1 METTCCTSADQ
12 FLAALTTITDKNGL
26 RYDPETV
33 RRAWEYAALCH
44 REQKR
49 LSGESYITHPSETA
63 LIVAS
68 MGIDQ
73 TSIIAALL
81 HDTVEDSA
89 EANPET
95 IRTEFGSDVLHIV
108 EGVTKI
114 KRLRAAHGQADRSAE
129 NMRKLLLAMAQDI
142 RVIFVKL
149 ADRLHNMRTL
159 AWQPPERRLYTARET
174 LDIYA
179 QLANRLGISWIKT
192 ELEDLSL
199 KHLDPDA
206 YYALKKSIDDTRR
219 ERDDRINRVMQE
231 IGSELRHQGLTV
243 EIKGR
248 AKHFYS
254 IYRKM
259 QTKNKSFG
267 EIHDLMAVRIIC
279 ERIPDCYQ
287 ILGIIHSLYRPL
299 YDRFKDYIALP
310 KSNMYSSLHTT
321 IVGPDGKLLE
331 IQIRTREMDSIAE
344 EGAASHLLYKAGHTD
359 EMRDMASTLPWL
371 AKLKN
376 WQDSLT
382 DPRQFMQELTGE
394 MLQDEIYVFTPK
406 GDVIR
411 LVTDAT
417 PLDFAYAIH
426 TDVGQHTIGA
436 RVNGKMVPLK
446 TALKN
451 CDVVE
456 IITSRTAHPTS
467 AWLRVARSSRARH
480 KIRVWLKNA
489 MLDTEQ
495 LDLEVRTRDP
505 AQGNDPKSR
514 RRRPVPGSGAQPQ
527 PEVEIG
533 TPGIVVDGERNLLFE
548 FARCCNPQP
557 GDPILGYLSRGR
569 GISIHRHDCP
579 NIPNLLGEPDRIVY
593 PAWRARERVFGKTIS
608 LEASDDPWILPDLVA
623 LIAAHNAGIQS
634 VRRLPLPDGQTR
646 IDLEVEC
653 ATEAA
658 WNLVQSSLDQS
669 KRFRTLG
676 DST

>member
-1 METTCCTSADQ
+1 MQAPGCTSAEQ
-12 FLAALTTITDKNGL
+12 FITALGETAKASGVS
-26 RYDPETV
+26 YDPALI
-33 RRAWEYAALCH
+33 RQAWEYAARCH

-49 LSGESYITHPSETA
+49 LSGEAYIIHPSETA
-63 LIVAS
+63 LIIAS

-81 HDTVEDSA
+81 HDTVEDSDEASPEAIRQQFGA
-89 EANPET
+89 E
-95 IRTEFGSDVLHIV
+95 VMHIV

-114 KRLRAAHGQADRSAE
+114 KRLRASHGQAERSAE

-159 AWQPPERRLYTARET
+159 AWQAPERRQYTARET

-179 QLANRLGISWIKT
+179 PLANRLGISWIKT
-192 ELEDLSL
+192 ELEDLAL
-199 KHLDPDA
+199 KHLDPEA
-206 YYALKKSIDDTRR
+206 YYSLKKDIDDTRR
-219 ERDDRINRVMQE
+219 ERDGRINRVMQE
-231 IGSELRHQGLTV
+231 IGDELGRQGLSV

-259 QTKNKSFG
+259 QTKNKAFS
-267 EIHDLMAVRIIC
+267 EIHDLMAIRIIC
-279 ERIPDCYQ
+279 ERIPECYQ
-287 ILGIIHSLYRPL
+287 ILGIVHSMYRPL

-344 EGAASHLLYKAGHTD
+344 EGAASHLLYKAGHPD
-359 EMRDMASTLPWL
+359 EKRDMAATLPWL

-394 MLQDEIYVFTPK
+394 LLQDEIYVFTPK
-406 GDVIR
+406 GDVLR

-417 PLDFAYAIH
+417 PLDFAYSIH

-446 TALKN
+446 TPLKN

-456 IITSRTAHPTS
+456 ILTSRTAHPTS
-467 AWLRVARSSRARH
+467 SWLRIAKSSRARH

-489 MLDTEQ
+489 LLDTEQ
-495 LDLEVRTRDP
+495 LDLEVRAKEPDRGDER
-505 AQGNDPKSR
+505 SR
-514 RRRPVPGSGAQPQ
+514 RRKPVPGSGPAPA
-527 PEVEIG
+527 PPSDGV
-533 TPGIVVDGERNLLFE
+533 PGIVIDGERNLLFE

-569 GISIHRHDCP
+569 GIIIHRHDCP
-579 NIPNLLGEPDRIVY
+579 NIPHLLREPGRIVY
-593 PAWRARERVFGKTIS
+593 PAWRARERVLRKSIT
-608 LEASDDPWILPDLVA
+608 LDAPDDPYVLPDLVA
-623 LIAAHNAGIQS
+623 LVAANNGGIQS
-634 VRRLPLPDGQTR
+634 VRRIPGEPGRTR

-653 ATEAA
+653 ASEAA
-658 WNLVQSSLDQS
+658 WLLIHTALEESS
-669 KRFRTLG
+669 RFHKQG